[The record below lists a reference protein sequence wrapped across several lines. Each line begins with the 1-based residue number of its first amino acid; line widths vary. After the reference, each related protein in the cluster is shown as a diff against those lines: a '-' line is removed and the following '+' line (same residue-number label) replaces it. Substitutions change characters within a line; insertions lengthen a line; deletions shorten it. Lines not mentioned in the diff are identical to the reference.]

1 MLKAIKMALEYKDI
15 LPYAIDLF
23 KTIKESAEDKKL
35 SAKERDR
42 ILKSFWA
49 LVNEYR
55 AMKKRKAA

>member
-15 LPYAIDLF
+15 LPYAI
-23 KTIKESAEDKKL
+23 KESAEDKKL
-35 SAKERDR
+35 SATERDR